1 MTTSCTASAA
11 YVLAVLD
18 VAVKAGAARERLL
31 QHIAGAALS
40 SPQGRVPMAQL
51 IALFDAAVELTG
63 RPDLGLEFGRRVQPG
78 TYSTLGYALMTCD
91 TLADAIALVPHYR
104 RLVFDYGYSDTAL
117 SVAGDQAEF
126 AWLVSPG
133 ALPYCVPLAEAMLAG
148 WYGFG
153 CWISN
158 TEPALTAVHFA
169 HPAPADISPYTAYF
183 GCPVHFG
190 QTRNA
195 LLFPRSLLATRLSQ
209 ADRSLHLAMRE
220 QARAALDRAF
230 GGAEI
235 GQRTRQTLSRLLP
248 KCETGLEAVAALL
261 QLTPRTLQRRL
272 RDEGLNFKQVLDDLR
287 RELALV
293 YLADAS
299 LSSLDIALLLGFAEQ
314 SSFTRACKEWT
325 GSTPTE
331 YRRRSAASAL
341 PQPPGGIL
349 DRA

>member
-1 MTTSCTASAA
+1 MTASCTASAA
-11 YVLAVLD
+11 YVLTVVD

-31 QHIAGAALS
+31 QRIGAGALS
-40 SPQGRVPMAQL
+40 SPLNRVPMARL
-51 IALFDAAVELTG
+51 IDLFNAAVDLTG

-117 SVAGDQAEF
+117 TLAGDQVEF
-126 AWLVSPG
+126 AWLVQAG
-133 ALPYCVPLAEAMLAG
+133 ALPYCAPLAEATLAG
-148 WYGFG
+148 WYSFG
-153 CWISN
+153 RWISN
-158 TEPALTAVHFA
+158 AELALTAVHFA
-169 HPAPADISPYTAYF
+169 HEAPADAAPYSAYF

-190 QTRNA
+190 QARNA
-195 LLFPRSLLATRLSQ
+195 LLFPRSLLDMPLSQ

-220 QARAALDRAF
+220 QARAALDHVF

-235 GQRTRQTLSRLLP
+235 GQRTRQALVRLLP
-248 KCETGLEAVAALL
+248 KCEAGLEAVADLL

-272 RDEGLNFKQVLDDLR
+272 RDEGLSFKQVLDDLR
-287 RELALV
+287 RELSLV

-325 GSTPTE
+325 GSTPTQ
-331 YRRRSAASAL
+331 YRRRGERGAATHRSPA
-341 PQPPGGIL
+341 GAS
-349 DRA
+349 D

>member
-1 MTTSCTASAA
+1 
-11 YVLAVLD
+11 
-18 VAVKAGAARERLL
+18 
-31 QHIAGAALS
+31 
-40 SPQGRVPMAQL
+40 MAQL
-51 IALFDAAVELTG
+51 IALFNAAVDATG

-117 SVAGDQAEF
+117 NLVGEQVEF
-126 AWLVSPG
+126 AWLVQSG
-133 ALPYCVPLAEAMLAG
+133 TLPYCVPLAEATLAG
-148 WYGFG
+148 WYSFG
-153 CWISN
+153 RWISN
-158 TEPALTAVHFA
+158 AELALTAVHFT
-169 HPAPADISPYTAYF
+169 HEAPADVAPYSAYF
-183 GCPVHFG
+183 GCPVHFS
-190 QTRNA
+190 QARNA
-195 LLFPRSLLATRLSQ
+195 LLFPRSFLDMPLSQ

-220 QARAALDRAF
+220 QARAALDHVF

-235 GQRTRQTLSRLLP
+235 GQRTRQALSRLLP
-248 KCETGLEAVAALL
+248 KCEAGLEAVADLL
-261 QLTPRTLQRRL
+261 ELAPRTLQRRL

-287 RELALV
+287 HELALV

-331 YRRRSAASAL
+331 YRRRGDGDVL
-341 PQPPGGIL
+341 PPGP
-349 DRA
+349 AAV

>member
-1 MTTSCTASAA
+1 MTASCTASAA
-11 YVLAVLD
+11 YVLAVID

-31 QHIAGAALS
+31 QHVGPTALS
-40 SPQGRVPMAQL
+40 SPQARVPMAQL
-51 IALFDAAVELTG
+51 IALFNAAVDLTG

-117 SVAGDQAEF
+117 SIVGEQAEF
-126 AWLVSPG
+126 AWLVLPG

-148 WYGFG
+148 WYSFG
-153 CWISN
+153 RWISN
-158 TEPALTAVHFA
+158 AEPALSAVHFA
-169 HPAPADISPYTAYF
+169 HAAPADVSPYTAYF

-190 QTRNA
+190 QARNA
-195 LLFPRSLLATRLSQ
+195 LLFPRSLLGTPLSQ

-230 GGAEI
+230 GEAEI
-235 GQRTRQTLSRLLP
+235 GQRVRQALARLLP
-248 KCETGLEAVAALL
+248 KCEATLEAVAAALNL
-261 QLTPRTLQRRL
+261 APRTLQRRL
-272 RDEGLNFKQVLDDLR
+272 REESLSFKLVLDELR

-325 GSTPTE
+325 GSTPTQ
-331 YRRRSAASAL
+331 YRRHAADGALAHRPRNGVSA
-341 PQPPGGIL
+341 
-349 DRA
+349 